1 MNITIIP
8 EGIVHHLKEYLL
20 AAQVETPIWEI
31 QAILPDLL
39 QCTVINLPGQV
50 AILLEIVVLTQI
62 DHHILA
68 VAILW
73 IDHLVLTLHLVEVVI
88 QLAVAVD
95 LYHQEEVDLLAQ
107 AQEDPQVLQEVAD
120 SNDQVELVVEF
131 FNITSWNFFLH
142 FW

>member
-1 MNITIIP
+1 MNITIIL
-8 EGIVHHLKEYLL
+8 EWIVHHLKEYLL

-39 QCTVINLPGQV
+39 QCTVI
-50 AILLEIVVLTQI
+50 
-62 DHHILA
+62 
-68 VAILW
+68 LW
-73 IDHLVLTLHLVEVVI
+73 IDHLALTLHLAEVVI

-95 LYHQEEVDLLAQ
+95 LYHREEVDLLAQ